1 MNDHATLNAVDYAV
15 FVLYMV
21 ATLGLGF
28 AAGRAA
34 RRRPKDYFLGE
45 KKLPWY
51 VVGTSMVAAD
61 ISSETFIANVGIA
74 WQYGIA
80 VATTSWNAWIIY
92 TIFLFV
98 FLPYYVRT
106 GLYTM
111 PQFLEQR
118 YNSTCRY
125 LFSISLV
132 IGYMLT
138 LLAGSLYAGGLVL
151 ENIFESDRAVSAEQ
165 SGLATTKGPSPFP
178 LPKGEG
184 IQTAVGPHQ
193 SGELSAAEHA
203 RFARNVAW
211 GIIFFA
217 VTTGAYT
224 IYGGMKS
231 SAWTDFMQM
240 MVLLFTGMLLPIL
253 ALRKT
258 GGLFELAREMPEKF
272 DIFLPATHEQW
283 PWTGVFTGF
292 LTVGL
297 WYTCASQH
305 IVQRVLSAKDEWH
318 ARMGVVT
325 AGYLRIL
332 TPLFFA
338 IPGIAAVKLF
348 PTLQKPDQA
357 YLMLIKSLIPT
368 GLKGLMIA
376 GMAAALMATV
386 SSVLNSTSTLLT
398 IDIYKKALRPNA
410 SEREQVIFGMV
421 VAAVVLVISVFIAFA
436 YIESS
441 EALFRLV
448 QRVFFYI
455 APPFAVVFL
464 LGLVWRRATA
474 PAAVVTIISGSL
486 FLWLLQKGIWL
497 NFSDSFGI
505 HIPPLWDAVA
515 WLTPYKKAY
524 QHSALVCWIF
534 CMVVMIGTSLVTPPP
549 PPEKVERIIWNRS
562 YLNLP
567 PDERARYRGWKN
579 FFLWWVLFVAI
590 VLGIYGFFLWF
601 SVARGV

>member
-1 MNDHATLNAVDYAV
+1 MSTIDYGV
-15 FVLYMV
+15 FVIYIV
-21 ATLGLGF
+21 ATLVLGF
-28 AAGRAA
+28 AAGRMA

-74 WQYGIA
+74 YQYGI
-80 VATTSWNAWIIY
+80 VVSTTSWNAWIIY

-118 YNSTCRY
+118 YNATCRY

-132 IGYMLT
+132 IGYIFT
-138 LLAGSLYAGGLVL
+138 LLAGSLYAGGLVTQR
-151 ENIFESDRAVSAEQ
+151 IFDLQISN
-165 SGLATTKGPSPFP
+165 G
-178 LPKGEG
+178 
-184 IQTAVGPHQ
+184 
-193 SGELSAAEHA
+193 SAA
-203 RFARNVAW
+203 NIAW

-240 MVLLFTGMLLPIL
+240 MVLLFAGILLPIL
-253 ALRKT
+253 ALQKT
-258 GGLFELAREMPEKF
+258 GGLYQLAHEMPDKF
-272 DIFLPATHEQW
+272 DIFLPTTH
-283 PWTGVFTGF
+283 PRFPVTGVFTGF

-325 AGYLRIL
+325 AGFLRIL

-348 PTLQKPDQA
+348 SHPPLEKADDA
-357 YLMLIKSLIPT
+357 YLMLVKTLIPV
-368 GLKGLMIA
+368 GLKGLVIA

-398 IDIYKKALRPNA
+398 MDIYKRLLRPQA
-410 SEREQVIFGMV
+410 SDREQVLFGMI
-421 VAAVVLVISVFIAFA
+421 AGIVVLVISVFIAFA
-436 YIESS
+436 YIQSKES
-441 EALFRLV
+441 LFVLV
-448 QRVFFYI
+448 QQVFFYI

-464 LGLVWRRATA
+464 LGLMWRRATA
-474 PAAVVTIISGSL
+474 PAAVVTIISGAL
-486 FLWLLQKGIWL
+486 FLRLLKW
-497 NFSDSFGI
+497 GI
-505 HIPPLWDAVA
+505 HLSIPSVFTLDIPPLWDAIT
-515 WLTPYKKAY
+515 WLTPYKEAY
-524 QHSALVCWIF
+524 QHSALLSWLF
-534 CMVVMIGTSLVTPPP
+534 CMIVMIATSLVTAPP
-549 PPEKVERIIWNRS
+549 PPEKVDRIIWNRS

-567 PDERARYRGWKN
+567 PDERERYSGWKD
-579 FFLWWVLFVAI
+579 FRIWWLLFVVS
-590 VLGIYGFFLWF
+590 VLAIYGFFLWF
-601 SVARGV
+601 DLSR

>member
-1 MNDHATLNAVDYAV
+1 MSSLDYSV

-21 ATLGLGF
+21 GTLVLGF
-28 AAGRAA
+28 AAGRMA

-74 WQYGIA
+74 WQYGI
-80 VATTSWNAWIIY
+80 VVSTTSWNAWIIY
-92 TIFLFV
+92 TIFLFM

-132 IGYMLT
+132 IGYIFT
-138 LLAGSLYAGGLVL
+138 LLAGSLYAGGLVTQRIFDL
-151 ENIFESDRAVSAEQ
+151 QISGGSETNI
-165 SGLATTKGPSPFP
+165 
-178 LPKGEG
+178 
-184 IQTAVGPHQ
+184 
-193 SGELSAAEHA
+193 
-203 RFARNVAW
+203 AW

-224 IYGGMKS
+224 IYGGMKA

-240 MVLLFTGMLLPIL
+240 MVLLFAGILLPIL
-253 ALRKT
+253 ALQKS
-258 GGLFELAREMPEKF
+258 GGLFQLAQEMPEKF
-272 DIFLPATHEQW
+272 DIFLPATH
-283 PWTGVFTGF
+283 PRFPVTGVFTGF
-292 LTVGL
+292 ITVGL

-305 IVQRVLSAKDEWH
+305 IVQRVLSAENEWH

-325 AGYLRIL
+325 AGFLRIL

-338 IPGIAAVKLF
+338 IPGIAAAKLF
-348 PTLQKPDQA
+348 PALERPDDA
-357 YLMLIKSLIPT
+357 YLMLVKTLIPT
-368 GLKGLMIA
+368 GLKGLVIA

-398 IDIYKKALRPNA
+398 MDIYKRLLRPQA
-410 SEREQVIFGMV
+410 SDREQVIFGMV
-421 VAAVVLVISVFIAFA
+421 AGIVVLVISVFIAFA
-436 YIESS
+436 YIQSKES
-441 EALFRLV
+441 LFVLV
-448 QRVFFYI
+448 QQVFFYI

-464 LGLVWRRATA
+464 LGMIWRRATA
-474 PAAVVTIISGSL
+474 PAAVVTIISGAV
-486 FLWLLQKGIWL
+486 FLLLLQKGIQL
-497 NFSDSFGI
+497 SVPNAFTI
-505 HIPPLWDAVA
+505 HVPPLWDAIT
-515 WLTPYKKAY
+515 WLTPYKQAY
-524 QHSALVCWIF
+524 QHSALLSWLF
-534 CMVVMIGTSLVTPPP
+534 CMLVMIVTSLLTAPPP
-549 PPEKVERIIWNRS
+549 SEKVDKIIWNRS

-567 PDERARYRGWKN
+567 PEERSRYRGWKD
-579 FFLWWVLFVAI
+579 FRLWWLLFVAS
-590 VLGIYGFFLWF
+590 VLSIYGFFLWF
-601 SVARGV
+601 DLSR

>member
-1 MNDHATLNAVDYAV
+1 MSTLDYAV
-15 FVLYMV
+15 FAFYIM
-21 ATLGLGF
+21 ATLLLGF
-28 AAGRAA
+28 ATGRMA
-34 RRRPKDYFLGE
+34 RRKPKDYFLGE

-74 WQYGIA
+74 YQYGI
-80 VATTSWNAWIIY
+80 VVSTTSWNAWIIY

-132 IGYMLT
+132 IGYIFT
-138 LLAGSLYAGGLVL
+138 LLAGSLYAGGLVVQR
-151 ENIFESDRAVSAEQ
+151 IFDLQIS
-165 SGLATTKGPSPFP
+165 
-178 LPKGEG
+178 EG
-184 IQTAVGPHQ
+184 
-193 SGELSAAEHA
+193 SAA
-203 RFARNVAW
+203 NIAW

-240 MVLLFTGMLLPIL
+240 MVLLFAGILLPIL
-253 ALRKT
+253 ALQKT
-258 GGLFELAREMPEKF
+258 GGLFQLAHEMPEKF
-272 DIFLPATHEQW
+272 DIFLPMTH
-283 PWTGVFTGF
+283 PRFPVTGVFTGF

-325 AGYLRIL
+325 AGFLRIL

-348 PTLQKPDQA
+348 SHPPLEKVDDA
-357 YLMLIKSLIPT
+357 YLMLVKTLIPV
-368 GLKGLMIA
+368 GLKGLVIA

-398 IDIYKKALRPNA
+398 MDIYKRLLRPQA
-410 SEREQVIFGMV
+410 SDREQVLFGMI
-421 VAAVVLVISVFIAFA
+421 AGIVVLVISVFIAFA
-436 YIESS
+436 YIESKES
-441 EALFRLV
+441 LFVLV
-448 QRVFFYI
+448 QQVFFYI

-464 LGLVWRRATA
+464 LGLMWRRATA
-474 PAAVVTIISGSL
+474 PAAVVTIVSGAL
-486 FLWLLQKGIWL
+486 FLRLLKW
-497 NFSDSFGI
+497 GI
-505 HIPPLWDAVA
+505 HLSIPSILTLDIPPLWDAIT
-515 WLTPYKKAY
+515 WLTPYKEAY
-524 QHSALVCWIF
+524 QHSALLSWLF
-534 CMVVMIGTSLVTPPP
+534 CMVVMIAVSLLTAPPP
-549 PPEKVERIIWNRS
+549 AEKVDPIIWNRS

-567 PDERARYRGWKN
+567 PDERQRYSGWKD
-579 FFLWWVLFVAI
+579 FRIWWLLFVVS
-590 VLGIYGFFLWF
+590 VLAIYGLFLWF
-601 SVARGV
+601 DLSR

>member
-1 MNDHATLNAVDYAV
+1 MSTLDYAV
-15 FVLYMV
+15 FASYIM
-21 ATLGLGF
+21 ATLVLGF
-28 AAGRAA
+28 AAGRMA
-34 RRRPKDYFLGE
+34 RRKPKDYFLGE

-74 WQYGIA
+74 YQYGI
-80 VATTSWNAWIIY
+80 VVSTTSWNAWIIY

-132 IGYMLT
+132 VGYIFT
-138 LLAGSLYAGGLVL
+138 LLAGSLYAGGLVTQRIL
-151 ENIFESDRAVSAEQ
+151 DLQISNGSSANI
-165 SGLATTKGPSPFP
+165 
-178 LPKGEG
+178 
-184 IQTAVGPHQ
+184 
-193 SGELSAAEHA
+193 
-203 RFARNVAW
+203 AW

-240 MVLLFTGMLLPIL
+240 MVLLFAGILLPIL
-253 ALRKT
+253 ALQKT
-258 GGLFELAREMPEKF
+258 GGLFQLALEMPEKF
-272 DIFLPATHEQW
+272 DIFLPMTH
-283 PWTGVFTGF
+283 PRFPVTGVFTGF
-292 LTVGL
+292 ITVGL

-305 IVQRVLSAKDEWH
+305 IVQRVLAAKDEWH

-325 AGYLRIL
+325 AGFLRIL

-348 PTLQKPDQA
+348 SHPPLEKPDDA
-357 YLMLIKSLIPT
+357 YLMLVKTLIPV
-368 GLKGLMIA
+368 GLKGLVIA

-398 IDIYKKALRPNA
+398 MDIYKRLLRPKA
-410 SEREQVIFGMV
+410 SDREQVLFGMI
-421 VAAVVLVISVFIAFA
+421 AGIVVLLISVFIAFA
-436 YIESS
+436 YIESKES
-441 EALFRLV
+441 LFVLV
-448 QRVFFYI
+448 QQVFFYI

-464 LGLVWRRATA
+464 LGLMWRRATA
-474 PAAVVTIISGSL
+474 PAAVVTIISGAF
-486 FLWLLQKGIWL
+486 FLQLLKW
-497 NFSDSFGI
+497 GI
-505 HIPPLWDAVA
+505 HVSIPYVFTVDILPLWDVMT
-515 WLTPYKKAY
+515 WLTPYKEAY
-524 QHSALVCWIF
+524 QHSALLCWLF
-534 CMVVMIGTSLVTPPP
+534 CMAVMITVSLLTAPPR
-549 PPEKVERIIWNRS
+549 PEKVDPIIWNRS

-567 PDERARYRGWKN
+567 PDERARYSGWKD
-579 FFLWWVLFVAI
+579 FRIWWLLFVI
-590 VLGIYGFFLWF
+590 SVLAIYGFFLWF
-601 SVARGV
+601 DLSR